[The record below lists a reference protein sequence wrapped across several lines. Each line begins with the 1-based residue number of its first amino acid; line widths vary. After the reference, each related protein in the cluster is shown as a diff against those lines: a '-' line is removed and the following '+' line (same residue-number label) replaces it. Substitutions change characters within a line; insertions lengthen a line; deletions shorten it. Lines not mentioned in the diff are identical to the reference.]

1 MRMVDIIHKK
11 REGGELTE
19 QELVFFVRGFSEG
32 KIPDYQ
38 ASAFLMAVL
47 FRGMTRRET
56 ACLTLEMA
64 HSGEMAELSG
74 GVCRLRGGAGGYALH
89 GGSGR

>member
-1 MRMVDIIHKK
+1 MVDIIHKK

-19 QELVFFVRGFSEG
+19 QELAFFVRGFSEG

-47 FRGMTRRET
+47 FCGMTPPGKARPP
-56 ACLTLEMA
+56 L
-64 HSGEMAELSG
+64 
-74 GVCRLRGGAGGYALH
+74 
-89 GGSGR
+89 

>member
-1 MRMVDIIHKK
+1 MVDIIHKK

-56 ACLTLEMA
+56 ACLTL
-64 HSGEMAELSG
+64 
-74 GVCRLRGGAGGYALH
+74 
-89 GGSGR
+89 